1 MEKVEFVVVGAGVAG
16 LATAMV
22 LAEAGAEVLVVERG
36 DYAGSKN
43 VSGGRLYLGPIRP
56 YLPDLWDKA
65 PLERRVVKERLAMMT
80 SASSITVEL
89 NSDRLRAPPYPS
101 YTLLRATFDQWFADQ
116 AAERGALI
124 ISGYK
129 VDDLVIEEG
138 RVVGIVSAGDEIH
151 ADAIVAADGALS
163 FMAEKAGLRKRLV
176 AKNYAVAAKEVIELP
191 AQTIEDRFGLAE
203 GEGAA
208 QLFFGSLTQGM
219 SGGGFLY
226 TNRESLSLGLVV
238 AIHDLMALS
247 NPRQNEEQLPVS
259 PHELLEAF
267 KVRSE
272 IRPLIAGGHPV
283 EYSGHVI
290 PEGGFHALPRLVTD
304 GMIVAGDAAG
314 FALNM
319 GVTVRGL
326 DFALASGVMAARA
339 LLRAR
344 ARGDF
349 SAASL
354 IYYETLLKDSFV
366 WQDLKTFQHT
376 PSFFANP
383 RLFEFYPSVVCDLLE
398 RIMWIGE
405 EPKAKLSK
413 TVFRAARQNFL
424 RVGVLK
430 DLLTT
435 WKI

>member
-16 LATAMV
+16 LTTAMV

-36 DYAGSKN
+36 DYPGSKN
-43 VSGGRLYLGPIRP
+43 VTGGRLYLGPVRP

-80 SASSITVEL
+80 PDSSITVEL
-89 NSDRLRAPPYPS
+89 NSERFRTPPYPS
-101 YTLLRATFDQWFADQ
+101 YTLLRATFDRWLADQ
-116 AAERGALI
+116 AAECGALV

-138 RVVGIVSAGDEIH
+138 RVAGIVSAGDEIR

-163 FMAEKAGLRKRLV
+163 FMAEKAGLRKRLA
-176 AKNYAVAAKEVIELP
+176 AKNYAVAAKEIIELP
-191 AQTIEDRFGLAE
+191 SQTIEDRFGLEE

-226 TNRESLSLGLVV
+226 TNRESLSLGLVI
-238 AIHDLMALS
+238 AIHDLM
-247 NPRQNEEQLPVS
+247 EQSKPGRNVEQPPVS

-267 KVRSE
+267 KARPE

-283 EYSGHVI
+283 EYSAHVI
-290 PEGGFHALPRLVTD
+290 PEGGFHALPRLATD
-304 GMIVAGDAAG
+304 GMVVVGDAAG

-344 ARGDF
+344 ERDDF

-354 IYYETLLKDSFV
+354 TYYETLLKDSFV

-376 PSFFANP
+376 PNFFANP
-383 RLFEFYPSVVCDLLE
+383 RLFEFYPSVACDLLE

-405 EPKAKLSK
+405 EPKEKLSK

-424 RVGVLK
+424 RAGVLK
-430 DLLTT
+430 DLLAT